1 MKTAL
6 IPLKKYFSSH
16 SFKKLLLLP
25 LSLLLSDIIPK
36 IDRLRLVSHYCLTR
50 RNTQHT
56 KCCNVTRP
64 REEIRL
70 LCLKL
75 LFKARDQY
83 FTVCQPRST
92 KGSGHIAEEILR
104 IAEESNIPLHEDAE
118 LVQLLSQLE
127 LGDEIPRALYVTIA
141 QVISFAYIISGK
153 RNI

>member
-1 MKTAL
+1 MKTDKADQVTTVAL
-6 IPLKKYFSSH
+6 MYDGENAP
-16 SFKKLLLLP
+16 
-25 LSLLLSDIIPK
+25 
-36 IDRLRLVSHYCLTR
+36 T
-50 RNTQHT
+50 
-56 KCCNVTRP
+56 VT
-64 REEIRL
+64 
-70 LCLKL
+70 
-75 LFKARDQY
+75 A
-83 FTVCQPRST
+83 